1 MSGAEFTQKQA
12 EATQK
17 QAGAD
22 SESKGRSFEGKAF
35 PYGDLLERNRPVSK
49 KHPPMSRY
57 DRAAQFSSFAA
68 LTGHGEAI
76 SKTADMVEEKVAFE
90 VEREAPEEI

>member
-1 MSGAEFTQKQA
+1 MSRAEFTQEQA
-12 EATQK
+12 EADG
-17 QAGAD
+17 AGR
-22 SESKGRSFEGKAF
+22 GRSFEGKAF

-68 LTGHGEAI
+68 LSGHGEAI

-90 VEREAPEEI
+90 VEREAPEDI

>member
-1 MSGAEFTQKQA
+1 MSGTELKT
-12 EATQK
+12 
-17 QAGAD
+17 
-22 SESKGRSFEGKAF
+22 F

-76 SKTADMVEEKVAFE
+76 SKTADMVEKKVEFE